1 MKRTLILCAVI
12 VSSLLSSCS
21 PGDPYV
27 GKWKAIGPNSDQ
39 NDLEIETSGGE
50 YIWRDAQGT
59 FKGTVT
65 DKGLLISRSLN
76 VADVKLASVELLCT
90 VTDNRAHMDCASKA
104 QASVLSIEA
113 GTYSYERK

>member
-1 MKRTLILCAVI
+1 MKRALILCAI
-12 VSSLLSSCS
+12 VSSLFSSCAPS
-21 PGDPYV
+21 DPYV
-27 GKWKAIGPNSDQ
+27 GKWRAIGPNSDQ

-59 FKGTVT
+59 FKGVVT
-65 DKGLLISRSLN
+65 EKGLLISRSLSM
-76 VADVKLASVELLCT
+76 ADVKLASVELLCT
-90 VTDNRAHMDCASKA
+90 VTDNRARMDCSSKA

>member
-1 MKRTLILCAVI
+1 MKRTLILCTI
-12 VSSLLSSCS
+12 ISSLLSSCAPS
-21 PGDPYV
+21 DPYV

-39 NDLEIETSGGE
+39 NDLEIEKSGDG

-59 FKGTVT
+59 FKGVST

-90 VTDNRAHMDCASKA
+90 VTDNRTHMDCSSKA

>member
-1 MKRTLILCAVI
+1 MKRALILSTI
-12 VSSLLSSCS
+12 VSSLLSSCAPS
-21 PGDPYV
+21 DPYV
-27 GKWKAIGPNSDQ
+27 GTWKATGPNRNSD
-39 NDLEIETSGGE
+39 DLEIETSGGE

-65 DKGLLISRSLN
+65 EKGLLISRSLN
-76 VADVKLASVELLCT
+76 VGDVKLASVELLCT
-90 VTDNRAHMDCASKA
+90 VTDNRKRMDCSSKA

>member
-1 MKRTLILCAVI
+1 MKRALILVAV
-12 VSSLLSSCS
+12 VFSSCAPS
-21 PGDPYV
+21 DPYV
-27 GKWKAIGPNSDQ
+27 GKWRAIGPNSDQ
-39 NDLEIETSGGE
+39 NDLEIETSGSE

-65 DKGLLISRSLN
+65 DKGLLISRSLQ

-90 VTDNRAHMDCASKA
+90 VTDSRARMDCSSKA